1 MTGLKKGAVVLVS
14 HHHQKEWEEKAEDTI
29 NLLKQILGD
38 TACDIQHIGST
49 SIAAIHAKPIID
61 IAVAVCDVKD
71 VMPYVE
77 ELKRHH
83 ILLHTE
89 AVAGQVFCVIEDG
102 DIRTHHIHIVK
113 RDGAD
118 WNNYINFRDYLN
130 ANPEK
135 AMMYDELKQDLAK
148 RFFDDRKNYTAG
160 KAEMID
166 RLLAEADAWKV
177 KTYGQCRR

>member
-14 HHHQKEWEEKAEDTI
+14 HQKEWEEKAEDTI

-38 TACDIQHIGST
+38 TASDI
-49 SIAAIHAKPIID
+49 
-61 IAVAVCDVKD
+61 
-71 VMPYVE
+71 
-77 ELKRHH
+77 
-83 ILLHTE
+83 
-89 AVAGQVFCVIEDG
+89 
-102 DIRTHHIHIVK
+102 HHIHIVK

-148 RFFDDRKNYTAG
+148 RFPDDRKNYTAG

-166 RLLAEADAWKV
+166 RLLAEADVWKV